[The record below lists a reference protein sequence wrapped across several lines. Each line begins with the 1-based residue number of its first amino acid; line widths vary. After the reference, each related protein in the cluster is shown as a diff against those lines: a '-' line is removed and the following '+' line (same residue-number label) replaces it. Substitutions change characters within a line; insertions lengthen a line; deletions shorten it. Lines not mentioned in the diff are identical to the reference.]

1 MTSELDLL
9 SDAGCG
15 FVVGTVA
22 SDGTP
27 RAARAWGA
35 VVVPG
40 SDDRIRFVVS
50 ADDAA
55 VVENLRNEFVCL
67 NGAHVMTVR
76 SVQWKG
82 RIVAVEPPTAD
93 DLASAE
99 AHTERFFHAVA
110 EIDRIPLE
118 MLDRLRPHETLT
130 IEMVVDEVYDQTP
143 GPRAGQAIG
152 GAAR

>member
-1 MTSELDLL
+1 MIDELAALNDG
-9 SDAGCG
+9 GCG

-22 SDGTP
+22 ADGTP

-35 VVVPG
+35 EVVGG

-50 ADDAA
+50 ADDPV

-67 NGAHVMTVR
+67 NGAHVMTFR

-93 DLASAE
+93 DRASAE
-99 AHTERFFHAVA
+99 AHTGRFYDAVA
-110 EIDRIPLE
+110 EIDQISLE
-118 MLDRLRPHETLT
+118 LLDRLRPHATLT
-130 IEMVVDEVYDQTP
+130 VEMVVEEVYDQTP
-143 GPRAGQAIG
+143 GPRAGEAIG
-152 GAAR
+152 KAP